1 MLLVE
6 SKQVKRGF
14 RAEWTFLHF
23 VVPFYI
29 SFIYRLF
36 PLSKNLFFF
45 FSRVISI
52 RRLFFFFTRN
62 VITHT
67 KLTRIDRSIEGIF
80 GNKGEILEVFFFFN
94 NEIFKGEW
102 KRGEG
107 TFCIKRSLTS
117 ANQGWEQRT
126 WTELKAR
133 TFFPLLSVYAQP
145 TYTVGTRP
153 FCRNISR
160 RVGILGQNFR
170 KIRRNA
176 PLNYPANIFFRL
188 TNRKE

>member
-52 RRLFFFFTRN
+52 RRLFFFFFTRN

-80 GNKGEILEVFFFFN
+80 GNKGEIFWKFFFFLITKFLKRN
-94 NEIFKGEW
+94 GKKGKGRFVSNDRWRAQIKVESSEREPSWKREPFSPSSLYMHNLHTRLAHARFVEIFHVALE
-102 KRGEG
+102 
-107 TFCIKRSLTS
+107 F
-117 ANQGWEQRT
+117 
-126 WTELKAR
+126 
-133 TFFPLLSVYAQP
+133 
-145 TYTVGTRP
+145 
-153 FCRNISR
+153 
-160 RVGILGQNFR
+160 
-170 KIRRNA
+170 
-176 PLNYPANIFFRL
+176 
-188 TNRKE
+188 